1 MFILYLYLLVCSVS
15 NNIKKKLSMHLSS
28 VTLRCYT
35 KKKYSVFFNLPSF
48 TVAIFVLLVKEFHP
62 FNTDLKHDLSNDNSP
77 NVLN

>member
-1 MFILYLYLLVCSVS
+1 ML
-15 NNIKKKLSMHLSS
+15 H
-28 VTLRCYT
+28 

>member
-15 NNIKKKLSMHLSS
+15 NNIKKIVDASKLGNIKMLH
-28 VTLRCYT
+28 T
-35 KKKYSVFFNLPSF
+35 KKYSVFFNLPSF